1 MPDMTADAP
10 TLEHLATPLAWA
22 DAQARISGVNAALP
36 RWLGIG
42 PRRLLGQPLAALE
55 QEGDALARFLEQ
67 GDREVLRLHRIAF
80 GVPGEAPR
88 LADGW
93 VTRMADGWLLEAHP
107 CDAFPAA
114 PDPAQALPGA
124 LQAALKGLA
133 HELRNPLAGLKG
145 AAQLLSRRAAARQ
158 DDAGERELIELI
170 GSEIQRLSK
179 LVDQLLSPVPQ
190 HPHAPLNI
198 HAVLERVLR
207 LAEAEGARAV
217 RMQRDYDPSIPELPG
232 DADRLAQAVW
242 NLVNN
247 ALQAGA
253 TTIILRTRVESGL
266 HIRDHLHARAL
277 RVEIVDDGRGVPD
290 ELAEHL
296 FLPLVSGRAEGTGLG
311 LALAHQVAREHR
323 GSLTFRSRP
332 GHTVFTL
339 LLPHTEPE
347 GEPTA

>member
-1 MPDMTADAP
+1 MTAAAP
-10 TLEHLATPLAWA
+10 TLEHLATPVVWA
-22 DAQARISGVNAALP
+22 DDQARIVGVNAAFP

-42 PRRLLGQPLAALE
+42 PRRLVGQPLAALE

-67 GDREVLRLHRIAF
+67 GEREVLRLHRIAL
-80 GVPGEAPR
+80 GVPGEAPHM
-88 LADGW
+88 ADGW
-93 VTRMADGWLLEAHP
+93 LTRVDGGWLLEAHP
-107 CDAFPAA
+107 SDGLAV

-170 GSEIQRLSK
+170 GSEIERLST

-190 HPHAPLNI
+190 RPHAPVNI

-207 LAEAEGARAV
+207 LAEAEGGKPV
-217 RMQRDYDPSIPELPG
+217 RMQRDYDPSIPEFPG

-253 TTIILRTRVESGL
+253 TTIILRTRFEHGL
-266 HIRDHLHARAL
+266 SIREHMHARAL
-277 RVEIVDDGRGVPD
+277 RVEIVDDGRGVPE

-339 LLPHTEPE
+339 LLPQTESE
-347 GEPTA
+347 GETAA